1 MTNKSWP
8 DMTPEERRNEIDQL
22 RNKAEQ
28 KSKPA
33 NPLALICELV
43 GEARIDFLRQTL
55 YNGIS

>member
-1 MTNKSWP
+1 
-8 DMTPEERRNEIDQL
+8 MTPEERRNEIDQL